1 MKNQKYHSIL
11 IICLIVLPLSSNLSM
26 SKKSDE
32 VNLVFSIIL
41 LSPIDSPA
49 RCRLWPMIMQQ
60 TFFKIGIGIDF
71 HEATSWE
78 EIGPR
83 TWCPPLIDWWPLVRT
98 FAEGGYDIFFNHF
111 YWNLDPD
118 ISDRFGGDGLIPYG
132 NNFYQY
138 YNPAYEVKQ
147 MQYLVELNQT
157 LKTHYFHELQSILF
171 EDLPAISVLYGRTLY
186 GRRDSITGI
195 DWDLLYDTTHRP
207 ELWNDTEDQVIVYAI
222 PGDLK
227 AQNIFLLKQYPRD
240 PRDPRDPREPKIG
253 YPDAQ
258 WMNAVYGRL
267 FQRNQTT
274 HYWEPEIA
282 LNYSVSSDLL
292 NYTVNIDPN
301 AKFSD
306 GSLVLAEDIEY
317 TYELHLN
324 PNVSSTR
331 YDELRYWFEFNQ
343 SIETIDSHKLNFNFS
358 RFCYSPLSV
367 LSEGILDKSEVEPLI
382 ASYGYSIFTEPPLAG
397 NVTDSLVKSCGPFRL
412 ELYEP
417 LNNNTVKMIPNL
429 YWNNLTSSGGKD
441 PLLKEL
447 YHTSIPGKDNAV
459 AEMEAGLIDILDCL
473 YYSVQADYKE
483 KLHMDYVLA
492 KTGYQADMSI
502 NMYHPI
508 MGTGEL
514 TPVGTKD
521 AAKSI
526 RKAISHAVPRE
537 LIVSE
542 IFDGLAALGTSPI
555 ADSCVGYNESMEP
568 YVYDLELA
576 IDYIEEAGYEVR
588 ITTPPTTTSFTIFL
602 TMVIGLSI
610 IISIEKRIRKR
621 KR

>member
-1 MKNQKYHSIL
+1 
-11 IICLIVLPLSSNLSM
+11 
-26 SKKSDE
+26 
-32 VNLVFSIIL
+32 
-41 LSPIDSPA
+41 
-49 RCRLWPMIMQQ
+49 
-60 TFFKIGIGIDF
+60 
-71 HEATSWE
+71 
-78 EIGPR
+78 
-83 TWCPPLIDWWPLVRT
+83 
-98 FAEGGYDIFFNHF
+98 
-111 YWNLDPD
+111 
-118 ISDRFGGDGLIPYG
+118 
-132 NNFYQY
+132 
-138 YNPAYEVKQ
+138 

-171 EDLPAISVLYGRTLY
+171 EDLPAISVLYGRALY
-186 GRRDSITGI
+186 GMRDSITGI

-227 AQNIFLLKQYPRD
+227 AQNIFLLKQYPRY
-240 PRDPRDPREPKIG
+240 PREPKIG

-331 YDELRYWFEFNQ
+331 YDELRYWFESNQ

-382 ASYGYSIFTEPPLAG
+382 ASYGYSIFTETPLTG
-397 NVTDSLVKSCGPFRL
+397 NVTDSLVKSCGPFQL
-412 ELYEP
+412 EMYEP
-417 LNNNTVKMIPNL
+417 MNDNTVKMAPNL
-429 YWNNLTSSGGKD
+429 YWNNLTSSGGNNAM
-441 PLLKEL
+441 LKEL
-447 YHTSIPGKDNAV
+447 YHTYISGKDNAV
-459 AEMEAGLIDILDCL
+459 AEMEVGTIDILDCW
-473 YYSVQADYKE
+473 YYSVQADYKD
-483 KLHMDYVLA
+483 KPHMHYVLA

-514 TPVGTKD
+514 TPVGTSE
-521 AAKSI
+521 AAKFI
-526 RKAISHAVPRE
+526 RKAISHAVNRDI
-537 LIVSE
+537 IVNE
-542 IFDGLAALGTSPI
+542 IFERLAAPGTSPI
-555 ADSCVGYNESMEP
+555 ADACVGYNDSMVP
-568 YVYDLELA
+568 YTYD
-576 IDYIEEAGYEVR
+576 
-588 ITTPPTTTSFTIFL
+588 
-602 TMVIGLSI
+602 
-610 IISIEKRIRKR
+610 
-621 KR
+621 